1 MALFILPLIGRF
13 HPLIV
18 HLPIG
23 FILFALI
30 LMYYP
35 RKDKNLLFPTVQF
48 ALLLST
54 LMSFFACIT
63 GIILYNQ
70 EGYAFDTV
78 QNHLILGILTALTCL
93 SLFLLV
99 KKHQTLSDPKIHVGS
114 AILFLCLIITGHLGG
129 NLTHGETY
137 LTEVLPEGI
146 QETFGWKMEEQFEP
160 LSLDGEAW
168 EEALFYEDVVQPI
181 LNQNCR
187 SCHNEKNSKGDLI
200 LTSKESL
207 LKGGK
212 NGEVIFHKTPL
223 KSELLE
229 RILLPLDHEDHMPP
243 KEKRQPVEAEVELVK
258 AWLNAGA
265 SFEETLGQSG
275 ISVDLVSSFFVKNE
289 TSIYPEVQLEPL
301 EEDVLKELKGE
312 GFFIEKLSVTSHLLK
327 VSTINFPEAD
337 NQDLESLE
345 PILAYITILDL
356 SLSNVTDDVIPLI
369 GKMENLTVLKLNET
383 KIEGQSFE
391 MLKGNTHLIQLHL
404 TKSMVSG
411 DNLEKLD
418 PHPSLQKVFAFETPL
433 AKEINV
439 EKLKVLSFK
448 VELGNF
454 ELPSLPTDQVKY

>member
-1 MALFILPLIGRF
+1 MPLFILPLIGRF

-48 ALLLST
+48 ALLLSA

-93 SLFLLV
+93 SLYLLV
-99 KKHQTLSDPKIHVGS
+99 KKYQSTSDPKIHVGS

-160 LSLDGEAW
+160 LFLD
-168 EEALFYEDVVQPI
+168 EENWQNAVFFEEVVQPI

-187 SCHNEKNSKGDLI
+187 SCHNEKNNKGDLV
-200 LTSKESL
+200 LTSRETL
-207 LKGGK
+207 LNGGK
-212 NGEVIFHKTPL
+212 NGEVLSPKNPL
-223 KSELLE
+223 ESELIT
-229 RILLPLDHEDHMPP
+229 RMMLPLDHEDHMPP
-243 KEKRQPVEAEVELVK
+243 KEKRQPVEAEVELLK
-258 AWLNAGA
+258 AWLLTGA
-265 SFEETLGQSG
+265 SFEQTLSQSG

-289 TSIYPEVQLEPL
+289 ISIYPEVQLGPL
-301 EEDVLKELKGE
+301 EEDVLKELKGK
-312 GFFIEKLSVTSHLLK
+312 GFFIEKLSVTSPLLK

-356 SLSNVTDDVIPLI
+356 SLSNVTDDVIPLV
-369 GKMENLTVLKLNET
+369 GKMENLTILKLNET

-404 TKSMVSG
+404 TKSMVNG
-411 DNLEKLD
+411 DNLGKLD
-418 PHPSLQKVFAFETPL
+418 SHPSLQKVFAYETPL

-439 EKLKVLSFK
+439 EKLKELSFK

>member
-1 MALFILPLIGRF
+1 MPLFILPLIGRF

-30 LMYYP
+30 LMYYR
-35 RKDKNLLFPTVQF
+35 RKDKNLLLPTVQF

-54 LMSFFACIT
+54 LTAFFACIT

-93 SLFLLV
+93 SLFHLV
-99 KKHQTLSDPKIHVGS
+99 KKNQTLSDPKIHVGS
-114 AILFLCLIITGHLGG
+114 AILFLCLTFTGHLGG

-160 LSLDGEAW
+160 LFLDGEAW

-207 LKGGK
+207 LEGGK
-212 NGEVIFHKTPL
+212 NGEVIFHKTTMESKL
-223 KSELLE
+223 IK
-229 RILLPLDHEDHMPP
+229 RMLLPLDHEDHMPP
-243 KEKRQPVEAEVELVK
+243 KEKRQPVEAEMELIK
-258 AWLNAGA
+258 AWLLTGA

-289 TSIYPEVQLEPL
+289 VSIYPEAQLEPL
-301 EEDVLKELKGE
+301 EEDVLKKLKGQ
-312 GFFIEKLSVTSHLLK
+312 GFFIEKLSVTSRLLK

-345 PILAYITILDL
+345 PILAYIAILDL
-356 SLSNVTDDVIPLI
+356 NLSNVTDEVIPLV
-369 GKMENLTVLKLNET
+369 GKMENLTILKLNET

-404 TKSMVSG
+404 TKSMVNG
-411 DNLEKLD
+411 NNLEKLD
-418 PHPSLQKVFAFETPL
+418 SHPSLQKVFAYETPL

-439 EKLKVLSFK
+439 EKLKELSFK

>member
-1 MALFILPLIGRF
+1 MPLFILPLIGRF

-35 RKDKNLLFPTVQF
+35 RKDKNLLLPTVQF

-54 LMSFFACIT
+54 LMAFFACIT
-63 GIILYNQ
+63 GITLYIQ

-93 SLFLLV
+93 SLFLFV
-99 KKHQTLSDPKIHVGS
+99 KKYQSFSDRKIHIGS
-114 AILFLCLIITGHLGG
+114 AILFICLTITGHLGG

-160 LSLDGEAW
+160 LTLREDAW

-200 LTSKESL
+200 LASKESL
-207 LKGGK
+207 LEGGK
-212 NGEVIFHKTPL
+212 NGDVIFHKDPIE
-223 KSELLE
+223 SELVK
-229 RILLPLDHEDHMPP
+229 RMLLPLDHEDHMPP
-243 KEKRQPVEAEVELVK
+243 KEKRQPVEAEVELIK
-258 AWLNAGA
+258 AWLHAGA

-275 ISVDLVSSFFVKNE
+275 TPVDLVSSFFVKNE

-301 EEDVLKELKGE
+301 EEDVLKKLKSQ
-312 GFFIEKLSVTSHLLK
+312 GFFIEKLSITSPLLK

-337 NQDLESLE
+337 NHDLESLE

-356 SLSNVTDDVIPLI
+356 SLSKVSDEVIPLL
-369 GKMENLTVLKLNET
+369 GKMENLTLLKLNNT
-383 KIEGQSFE
+383 AITGQNFE

-404 TKSMVSG
+404 TKSMVNG

-418 PHPSLQKVFAFETPL
+418 SHPSLLKVFAFETPL
-433 AKEINV
+433 AKETNT
-439 EKLKVLSFK
+439 EKLKELSFK

-454 ELPSLPTDQVKY
+454 ELPSLPTDKVKY

>member
-1 MALFILPLIGRF
+1 MPLFIFPLIGRF

-35 RKDKNLLFPTVQF
+35 RKDKNLLLPTVQF

-78 QNHLILGILTALTCL
+78 RNHLILGILTALTCL

-114 AILFLCLIITGHLGG
+114 AILFLCLTFTGHLGG

-146 QETFGWKMEEQFEP
+146 QETFGWKIEEQFEP

-181 LNQNCR
+181 LNQNCH

-207 LKGGK
+207 LEGGK
-212 NGEVIFHKTPL
+212 NGEVIFHKTPME
-223 KSELLE
+223 SELLE
-229 RILLPLDHEDHMPP
+229 RMLLPLDHEDHMPP
-243 KEKRQPVEAEVELVK
+243 KEKRQPVEAEVELIK
-258 AWLNAGA
+258 AWLLTGA

-275 ISVDLVSSFFVKNE
+275 ISVDLVSSFFAKNE

-301 EEDVLKELKGE
+301 KEDVLKKLKGQ
-312 GFFIEKLSVTSHLLK
+312 GFFIEKLSVTSPLLK

-356 SLSNVTDDVIPLI
+356 SLSNVTDDVIPLV
-369 GKMENLTVLKLNET
+369 GKMENLTILKLNET
-383 KIEGQSFE
+383 KIEGKSFE
-391 MLKGNTHLIQLHL
+391 MLEENTRLIQLHL

-411 DNLEKLD
+411 DNLEKLNS
-418 PHPSLQKVFAFETPL
+418 HPSLQKVFAFETPL

-439 EKLKVLSFK
+439 EKLKELSFK

>member
-1 MALFILPLIGRF
+1 MLQFILPLIGRF

-35 RKDKNLLFPTVQF
+35 AKDKNLLLPTVQF
-48 ALLLST
+48 ALILST
-54 LMSFFACIT
+54 LMAFFACIT

-78 QNHLILGILTALTCL
+78 QNHLFLGILTALTCL
-93 SLFLLV
+93 SLYLLV
-99 KKHQTLSDPKIHVGS
+99 KKHQSLSDPKIHVGS
-114 AILFLCLIITGHLGG
+114 TILFLSLTITGHLGG

-146 QETFGWKMEEQFEP
+146 QATFGWKIEEQFEP

-207 LKGGK
+207 LEGGK
-212 NGEVIFHKTPL
+212 NGEVIFHKNPL
-223 KSELLE
+223 ESELLE
-229 RILLPLDHEDHMPP
+229 RMLLPLDHEDHMPP
-243 KEKRQPVEAEVELVK
+243 KEKRQPLETEVELIK
-258 AWLNAGA
+258 AWLLTGA

-289 TSIYPEVQLEPL
+289 NSIYPEVQLEPF
-301 EEDVLKELKGE
+301 EEDVLKELKGQ
-312 GFFIEKLSVTSHLLK
+312 GFFIEKLSVTSPLLK

-356 SLSNVTDDVIPLI
+356 SLSNVTDDVIPLV
-369 GKMENLTVLKLNET
+369 GKMENLTILKLNET
-383 KIEGQSFE
+383 KIEGQNFE

-404 TKSMVSG
+404 TKSMVNR
-411 DNLEKLD
+411 DNLGKLD
-418 PHPSLQKVFAFETPL
+418 SHPSLQKVFAYETPL

-439 EKLKVLSFK
+439 QKLKELSFK

-454 ELPSLPTDQVKY
+454 ELPSLPTDQIKY

>member
-1 MALFILPLIGRF
+1 MPLFILPLIGRF

-30 LMYYP
+30 FMYYP
-35 RKDKNLLFPTVQF
+35 RKDKNLLLPTVQF

-54 LMSFFACIT
+54 LTAFFACIT

-114 AILFLCLIITGHLGG
+114 AILFLCLTITGHLGG

-146 QETFGWKMEEQFEP
+146 QETFGWKMEEQFDP

-168 EEALFYEDVVQPI
+168 EEALFYENVVQPI

-187 SCHNEKNSKGDLI
+187 SCHNEKTSKGDLI

-207 LKGGK
+207 LGGGK
-212 NGEVIFHKTPL
+212 NGEVIFHKTPIE
-223 KSELLE
+223 SVLLE
-229 RILLPLDHEDHMPP
+229 RMLLPLDHEDHMPP
-243 KEKRQPVEAEVELVK
+243 KEKRQPVEAEVELIK
-258 AWLNAGA
+258 AWLLTGA

-275 ISVDLVSSFFVKNE
+275 ISVDLVYSFFVKNE
-289 TSIYPEVQLEPL
+289 ASIYPEVQLEPL
-301 EEDVLKELKGE
+301 EEDVLKKLKGQ
-312 GFFIEKLSVTSHLLK
+312 GFFIEKLSITSPLLK

-356 SLSNVTDDVIPLI
+356 SLSNVTDDATPLI
-369 GKMENLTVLKLNET
+369 GKMENLTILKLNET

-404 TKSMVSG
+404 TKSMVNG

-418 PHPSLQKVFAFETPL
+418 SHPSLQKVFAYETPL

-439 EKLKVLSFK
+439 EKLKELSFK

>member
-1 MALFILPLIGRF
+1 MPLFILPLIGRF

-78 QNHLILGILTALTCL
+78 KNHLVLGIVTALIC
-93 SLFLLV
+93 LFLYFQV
-99 KKHQTLSDPKIHVGS
+99 RKNQSISNPKIHIGS
-114 AILFLCLIITGHLGG
+114 GVLFLTLTLTGHLGG

-160 LSLDGEAW
+160 LLLDEERW

-200 LTSKESL
+200 LTSRETL
-207 LKGGK
+207 LNGGK
-212 NGEVIFHKTPL
+212 NGEVLSPKNPL
-223 KSELLE
+223 ESELIT
-229 RILLPLDHEDHMPP
+229 RMMLPLDHEDHMPP
-243 KEKRQPVEAEVELVK
+243 KEKRQPVDAELELIK
-258 AWLNAGA
+258 AWLLTGA
-265 SFEETLGQSG
+265 SFEQTLSQSG

-289 TSIYPEVQLEPL
+289 ISIYPEVQLEPL
-301 EEDVLKELKGE
+301 EEDVLKELKGK
-312 GFFIEKLSVTSHLLK
+312 GFFIEKLSVTSPLLK

-356 SLSNVTDDVIPLI
+356 SLSNVTDDVIPLV
-369 GKMENLTVLKLNET
+369 GKMENLTILKLNET

-404 TKSMVSG
+404 TKSMVNG
-411 DNLEKLD
+411 DNLGKLD
-418 PHPSLQKVFAFETPL
+418 SHPSLQKVFAYETPL

-439 EKLKVLSFK
+439 EKLKELSFK

>member
-1 MALFILPLIGRF
+1 MPLFILPLIGRF

-35 RKDKNLLFPTVQF
+35 RKDKNLLLPTVQF

-54 LMSFFACIT
+54 LTAFFACIT

-99 KKHQTLSDPKIHVGS
+99 KKHQTLSDPKIHAGS
-114 AILFLCLIITGHLGG
+114 AILFLCLTFTGHLGG

-146 QETFGWKMEEQFEP
+146 QETFGWKIEEQFEP
-160 LSLDGEAW
+160 LSLNGEAW

-207 LKGGK
+207 LEGGK
-212 NGEVIFHKTPL
+212 NGEVIFHKTPME
-223 KSELLE
+223 SELIK
-229 RILLPLDHEDHMPP
+229 RMLLPLDHEDHMPP
-243 KEKRQPVEAEVELVK
+243 KEKRQPVEAEVELIK
-258 AWLNAGA
+258 AWLLTGA
-265 SFEETLGQSG
+265 SFGETLGQSG
-275 ISVDLVSSFFVKNE
+275 ISMDLVSTFFEKNE
-289 TSIYPEVQLEPL
+289 ASIYPEVQLEPL
-301 EEDVLKELKGE
+301 EEDVLKELKGK
-312 GFFIEKLSVTSHLLK
+312 GFFIEKLSVTSPLLK

-345 PILAYITILDL
+345 PILVYITILDL
-356 SLSNVTDDVIPLI
+356 SLSNVTDDVIPLV
-369 GKMENLTVLKLNET
+369 GKMENLTILKLNET

-404 TKSMVSG
+404 TKSMVNG

-418 PHPSLQKVFAFETPL
+418 SHPSLQKVFAYETPL
-433 AKEINV
+433 AKEIKV
-439 EKLKVLSFK
+439 EKLKELSFK